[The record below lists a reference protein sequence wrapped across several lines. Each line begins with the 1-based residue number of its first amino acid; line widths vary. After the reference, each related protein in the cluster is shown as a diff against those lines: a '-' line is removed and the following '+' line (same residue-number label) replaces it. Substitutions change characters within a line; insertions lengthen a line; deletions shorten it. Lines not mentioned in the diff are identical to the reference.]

1 MPRHG
6 AIILSDCRKPT
17 LTLSCQKCERHS
29 IHRIAELIAEYGHDK
44 GLPDLRHALRVDYPR
59 HGNPIYE
66 RCGAYY
72 VTGMASRTEAVSR
85 RIGE

>member
-1 MPRHG
+1 MPRFG

-17 LTLSCQKCERHS
+17 LTLSCEKCDRHS
-29 IHRIAELIAEYGHDK
+29 VQRVADLIAEYGRDM
-44 GLPDLRHALRVDYPR
+44 GLPDLRHALRADCPR

-72 VTGMASRTEAVSR
+72 VTGRMPRPQ
-85 RIGE
+85 GND